1 MFANNIA
8 WAQDET
14 ELTSLQWTQKII
26 DILPPISSITPE
38 ASIKIHDY
46 KNADLRVLRHAM
58 QDVQDYTISID
69 RAELLELYTQRAR
82 EQDSRRDLKLAELY
96 KIIRRESQL
105 NKVEDIIPFESDP
118 DWFVVCMAHIE
129 KAYHYNAS
137 DPTLSTNEIK
147 KAILTLPTHAS
158 AEDITEARYN
168 LINVIQTLS
177 LFLGDIDAA
186 YAFTKQGIEL
196 AANENRI
203 TDRSTM
209 VLNLAQIHAKT
220 FDNKHSSII
229 TNELIK
235 YSQALPAS
243 KKPII
248 LGVHGRLLILSGQH
262 DAAIPFLLEALEH
275 KPDNFWEL
283 VIIAL
288 LADAYI
294 ESNQI
299 EKAAHFLERT
309 KVMRADLKA
318 STPRESSINSI
329 EAKIARAQGNY
340 QRADELQQSI
350 SQDIEKRYNDSKLN
364 TKLNLNYDI
373 SKNQSNSKIAYIQ
386 TDALDIHKFL
396 PEWSETD
403 TFFNSSL
410 PVDSNRKLKELQI
423 ELELYEPIS
432 SNYGTQPHELRRKF
446 MDAVFERVLFSPEEA
461 LSEYRAS
468 VDSNNI
474 EDLESLQ
481 LFEAFVR
488 AQNGKSSSIQTNL
501 ASAYKGANKDELLAY
516 SYLLQAVLAL
526 KQNNMPE
533 AYLNA
538 ARTRQLS
545 KVHEGFQ
552 ADFQYEFSELELLIS
567 AIEGNPKQAL
577 ASAQTHIKSGQMAN
591 RVDSITTALN
601 NTVIAFER
609 AGQAELA
616 LSLADEFVKITRLR
630 DGEPSFNALYTKGR
644 LLNDISKFSEAILY
658 LETAL
663 DNLPNQS
670 QKALVSRQLFIAY
683 AATGKI
689 PKAESI
695 KKELLLLL
703 NKHNNP
709 KLINSTA
716 PFIAQGNYFLAKS
729 TSNVNVTDMRQAY
742 KDSESGYINSLRR
755 YQIQLTNMR
764 TDANLQATREW
775 SDLAVNDI
783 NDINRKLTSQRLLLA
798 GLALLVLLALATAL
812 ISWGYSRRAKSSVL
826 KHIRASQVKGQFLN
840 LIGHETRVSLQGID
854 SFVKSLKASSISM
867 EHLPTVQV
875 IGLQAEK
882 LMGAIS
888 DLIFSARI
896 ISGDRL
902 VTEEVFTPLKYKAR
916 MLPVWQELIG
926 KRDVVISLNISPKL
940 TPLMVDTFFL
950 ETAINQI
957 VNIAI
962 DKTRV
967 GAITLE
973 LSEELSLR
981 SMRLNVSIEDTGSGI
996 PNDELETLFDFFEV
1010 DDNGISKNSH
1020 NLSLGYPIAKN
1031 AIKALSGVIRID
1043 SQPGR
1048 GTRVSFSI
1056 PVKRAAANDL
1066 SNEA

>member
-1 MFANNIA
+1 MFANPTA

-38 ASIKIHDY
+38 ASIKIQDY
-46 KNADLRVLRHAM
+46 KNADLRTLRHAM

-82 EQDSRRDLKLAELY
+82 EQDARRDLKLAELY
-96 KIIRRESQL
+96 KIIRRESRL
-105 NKVEDIIPFESDP
+105 NNVDDLIPFELDP
-118 DWFVVCMAHIE
+118 DWFIACMAHIE
-129 KAYHYNAS
+129 KAYHYNAI
-137 DPTLSTNEIK
+137 DPTLATNEIK
-147 KAILTLPTHAS
+147 KAILTLPVHAS
-158 AEDITEARYN
+158 AEDIIEARYN

-177 LFLGDIDAA
+177 IFLGDIDAA
-186 YAFTKQGIEL
+186 YASTKQGIEL
-196 AANENRI
+196 AANQNRI

-220 FDNKHSSII
+220 FDSKHSSLI

-283 VIIAL
+283 VIMAL

-318 STPRESSINSI
+318 RSPRESSINSI
-329 EAKIARAQGNY
+329 EAKLERALGNY

-364 TKLNLNYDI
+364 TKLNIDFDI
-373 SKNQSNSKIAYIQ
+373 TITQSDSKKVYPQ

-403 TFFNSSL
+403 TSLSSAL
-410 PVDSNRKLKELQI
+410 PVDLSRKLKELQI
-423 ELELYEPIS
+423 ELELYEPS
-432 SNYGTQPHELRRKF
+432 SSGYGTQLHDLRQKF
-446 MDAVFERVLFSPEEA
+446 MDAVFERITFSPEEI
-461 LSEYRAS
+461 LSEYRLS
-468 VDSNNI
+468 LNSSNP
-474 EDLESLQ
+474 EEVEFLR

-488 AQNGKSSSIQTNL
+488 VQNEKSSDKKNDLTSDYEGVNR
-501 ASAYKGANKDELLAY
+501 DELLAY

-526 KQNNMPE
+526 KQNDMPE
-533 AYLNA
+533 MYLNA
-538 ARTRQLS
+538 ARARQLS
-545 KVHEGFQ
+545 EIRERFL

-577 ASAQTHIKSGQMAN
+577 NSAQTHIKSGQIAN
-591 RVDSITTALN
+591 RNDFMTAALN

-609 AGQAELA
+609 SGQAEQA
-616 LSLADEFVKITRLR
+616 LSLADEFMKVTRLR

-644 LLNDISKFSEAILY
+644 LLNSTSKFSEAILF
-658 LETAL
+658 LETAR
-663 DNLPNQS
+663 DKLPNQK
-670 QKALVSRQLFIAY
+670 QEALILRQLFIGY

-689 PKAESI
+689 TKAESV

-716 PFIAQGNYFLAKS
+716 PLIAQGDYFLAKF
-729 TSNVNVTDMRQAY
+729 TSNENVADTKQAW
-742 KDSESGYINSLRR
+742 KDSELGYFNSLSR
-755 YQIQLTNMR
+755 YQIQLANIR
-764 TDANLQATREW
+764 TEANLQATREW
-775 SDLAVNDI
+775 SNLISSEI
-783 NDINRKLTSQRLLLA
+783 NDANQKLSRQRLFLMGSA
-798 GLALLVLLALATAL
+798 IVVLLVLATML
-812 ISWGYSRRAKSSVL
+812 IFWRNSRRAKLSVL

-840 LIGHETRVSLQGID
+840 LIGHEARVNLQGID
-854 SFVKSLKASSISM
+854 SFVKSLKSSSISM

-875 IGLQAEK
+875 IGLQAGT

-896 ISGDRL
+896 ISGDRS
-902 VTEEVFTPLKYKAR
+902 VTDEVFTPLKYR
-916 MLPVWQELIG
+916 ERILPVWQELIG
-926 KRDVVISLNISPKL
+926 SRDVVISLNVSPKL

-950 ETAINQI
+950 ENAINQI

-962 DKTRV
+962 EKTRV
-967 GAITLE
+967 GEITIE

-996 PNDELETLFDFFEV
+996 PSDELETLFDFFEV
-1010 DDNGISKNSH
+1010 DENGISKVSH

-1031 AIKALSGVIRID
+1031 AIQALGGVIRID

-1066 SNEA
+1066 TPDA

>member
-1 MFANNIA
+1 MFADNKA
-8 WAQDET
+8 WAQDKT

-38 ASIKIHDY
+38 ASIKIQDY
-46 KNADLRVLRHAM
+46 KNADLRALRHAM

-82 EQDSRRDLKLAELY
+82 EQNSRRDLKLAELY
-96 KIIRRESQL
+96 KVIGRESRL
-105 NKVEDIIPFESDP
+105 NKVEDIIPFELDP

-137 DPTLSTNEIK
+137 DAALATNEIK
-147 KAILTLPTHAS
+147 KAILSLPAHAS
-158 AEDITEARYN
+158 AEDIMEARYN

-177 LFLGDIDAA
+177 VFLGDIDAA
-186 YAFTKQGIEL
+186 YASTKQGIEL
-196 AANENRI
+196 AANQNRI

-209 VLNLAQIHAKT
+209 VLNLAQIHSKS
-220 FDNKHSSII
+220 FDNKHSSLI
-229 TNELIK
+229 TDELIK

-262 DAAIPFLLEALEH
+262 NAAIPFLLEALEH
-275 KPDNFWEL
+275 KPDAFWEL
-283 VIIAL
+283 VIMAL

-299 EKAAHFLERT
+299 ERAAHFLERT
-309 KVMRADLKA
+309 KVMRADLRA
-318 STPRESSINSI
+318 ISPRESNINSI
-329 EAKIARAQGNY
+329 EAKLERAQGNY

-350 SQDIEKRYNDSKLN
+350 SQDIEKRYNDRKLN
-364 TKLNLNYDI
+364 TKLNIDFDI
-373 SKNQSNSKIAYIQ
+373 TRNQSDSKNDYLQA
-386 TDALDIHKFL
+386 DALDIHKFL

-403 TFFNSSL
+403 TSFNSTLS
-410 PVDSNRKLKELQI
+410 VDLSRKLKELQI
-423 ELELYEPIS
+423 ELELYEPKATS
-432 SNYGTQPHELRRKF
+432 YGSQPRDLSQKF
-446 MDAVFERVLFSPEEA
+446 MDAVFERNTFSQEEV

-468 VDSNNI
+468 VNSNN
-474 EDLESLQ
+474 LEELGSLQ

-488 AQNGKSSSIQTNL
+488 AQNLNSSSTKTDLI
-501 ASAYKGANKDELLAY
+501 ADYDGVNKDELLAY

-526 KQNNMPE
+526 KQNDMPE
-533 AYLNA
+533 VYLNA
-538 ARTRQLS
+538 ARARQLS
-545 KVHEGFQ
+545 KIHEGFL

-577 ASAQTHIKSGQMAN
+577 SSAQTHIKSGQIAN
-591 RVDSITTALN
+591 RIDSITTALN

-616 LSLADEFVKITRLR
+616 LSLADEFMKITRLR
-630 DGEPSFNALYTKGR
+630 DGEHSFDALYTKGR
-644 LLNDISKFSEAILY
+644 LLNSISKYSEAIIF
-658 LETAL
+658 LETAR
-663 DNLPNQS
+663 DKLPNRKQE
-670 QKALVSRQLFIAY
+670 ALILRQLFIGY
-683 AATGKI
+683 AATGKVI
-689 PKAESI
+689 KAESV

-709 KLINSTA
+709 QLINSTA
-716 PFIAQGNYFLAKS
+716 PLIAQGNYFLAKF
-729 TSNVNVTDMRQAY
+729 TSNESAADTKQSW
-742 KDSESGYINSLRR
+742 KDSELGYLSNLRR
-755 YQIQLTNMR
+755 YQIQLANIR
-764 TDANLQATREW
+764 TESNLQATREW
-775 SDLAVNDI
+775 SNFVLGNMSKT
-783 NDINRKLTSQRLLLA
+783 NRKLEKQNLLLIGSA
-798 GLALLVLLALATAL
+798 VFALLALTSML
-812 ISWGYSRRAKSSVL
+812 ISWAYSRRAKASAI
-826 KHIRASQVKGQFLN
+826 KQIRASQVKGQFLN
-840 LIGHETRVSLQGID
+840 LIGHEARVSLQGID
-854 SFVKSLKASSISM
+854 SFVKSLKSSSISM

-902 VTEEVFTPLKYKAR
+902 VTDEVFTPLKYKAR
-916 MLPVWQELIG
+916 MLPVWQDLIG
-926 KRDVVISLNISPKL
+926 KRDVVISLNVSPKL
-940 TPLMVDTFFL
+940 TPLMVDTYFL

-962 DKTRV
+962 EKTRV
-967 GAITLE
+967 GQISIE
-973 LSEELSLR
+973 LSEERSLR

-996 PNDELETLFDFFEV
+996 PSDELETLFDFFEV
-1010 DDNGISKNSH
+1010 DENGISKNSH

-1031 AIKALSGVIRID
+1031 AVQALSGVIRID

-1066 SNEA
+1066 SDAA